1 MIRRPPRATRTDT
14 RFPYTTLFR
23 SVRAQATADR
33 IAAQKRWESARL
45 SSVETLPEVL
55 NNGAMQQIMTER
67 AQARAQVVQE
77 RQFRKDAH
85 PEMRE
90 ARARLA
96 ALDDQAEGM
105 ANTIRASFKEQF
117 DVAVHGEKQI
127 QSEIAKVER
136 QAQAEQ
142 SGRA

>member
-1 MIRRPPRATRTDT
+1 MRISDWSSDVCSSD
-14 RFPYTTLFR
+14 L
-23 SVRAQATADR
+23 R

-117 DVAVHGEKQI
+117 DVAVHGAKQT
-127 QSEIAKVER
+127 QSETAKVER
-136 QAQAEQ
+136 PAPAAPGPGVKTSHQTDNQ
-142 SGRA
+142 S

>member
-1 MIRRPPRATRTDT
+1 M
-14 RFPYTTLFR
+14 
-23 SVRAQATADR
+23 R
-33 IAAQKRWESARL
+33 ISDW
-45 SSVETLPEVL
+45 SSDVCSSDL
-55 NNGAMQQIMTER
+55 R

-136 QAQAEQ
+136 QAQAERGRGVQMSILERQVDRSEEHTSELQ
-142 SGRA
+142 SLMRISYAVFCLKKKNKQ